1 MKHHTNGLLIGI
13 MSLLRYCA
21 SKSGTIVVYSLLGL
35 SFNPLG
41 VRAEENI
48 LVIHAYN
55 SELASTKQNQLGI
68 EQGFAEI
75 KSQSNIY
82 HEFLDE
88 KHDLSLI
95 HI

>member
-13 MSLLRYCA
+13 ISLMRYCV
-21 SKSGTIVVYSLLGL
+21 SKSGTVVIYSLLGL

-41 VRAEENI
+41 VRAEDNI

-55 SELASTKQNQLGI
+55 GELASTKQNQSGI

-75 KSQSNIY
+75 ESQSNIY
-82 HEFLDE
+82 HEFST
-88 KHDLSLI
+88 KNMI
-95 HI
+95 FN